1 MTWKTKSEKMRLKS
15 SAGLFVPNVTWAGM
29 KSKAQCL
36 SIYNRGQSISTVDA
50 FMARQKTFAA
60 P

>member
-1 MTWKTKSEKMRLKS
+1 MENEEREDALKILS
-15 SAGLFVPNVTWAGM
+15 LFVPNVTWAGM